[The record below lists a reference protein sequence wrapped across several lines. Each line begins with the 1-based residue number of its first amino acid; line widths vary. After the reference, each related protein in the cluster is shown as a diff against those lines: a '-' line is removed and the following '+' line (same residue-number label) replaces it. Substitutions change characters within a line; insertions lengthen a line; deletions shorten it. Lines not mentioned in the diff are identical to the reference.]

1 MMRVET
7 VHRPSHLVAGADY
20 RAINI
25 NRQPPQ
31 TQLLDLVVEQL
42 TIDPHQCRKRALR
55 EFLQPLHYRPIRRN
69 ARQTTEPGEQR
80 VVRYIAQVLKPPR
93 ANHQKPNYQ
102 HYQVDA
108 AVVPAQIVLTE
119 PLAYAPIQTDALE
132 VAPHQL
138 QPVIRSQLLAP
149 EFNPQIAL
157 DHPPQPRY
165 PQPHPGGLP
174 FCLELR
180 CHALL
185 LTHGRPLSFN
195 LYSLPARNY
204 SRFEVN

>member
-69 ARQTTEPGEQR
+69 ARQTTQPGEQR
-80 VVRYIAQVLKPPR
+80 IVRYIAQLLKPPR
-93 ANHQKPNYQ
+93 ANPPKARLPTI
-102 HYQVDA
+102 
-108 AVVPAQIVLTE
+108 PSS
-119 PLAYAPIQTDALE
+119 
-132 VAPHQL
+132 
-138 QPVIRSQLLAP
+138 RSRSRRRDCA
-149 EFNPQIAL
+149 
-157 DHPPQPRY
+157 
-165 PQPHPGGLP
+165 
-174 FCLELR
+174 
-180 CHALL
+180 
-185 LTHGRPLSFN
+185 HGTLG
-195 LYSLPARNY
+195 
-204 SRFEVN
+204 ECDG